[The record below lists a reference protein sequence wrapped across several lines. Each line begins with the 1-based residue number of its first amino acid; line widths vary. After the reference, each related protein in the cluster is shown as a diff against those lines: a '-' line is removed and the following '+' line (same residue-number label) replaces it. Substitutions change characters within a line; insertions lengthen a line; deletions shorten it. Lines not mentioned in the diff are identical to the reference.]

1 MDIVERLSTEVESV
15 GPYKYCVKTGHKLS
29 EERIEAAAEIT
40 RLREENKEL
49 EHHLMLATAFG
60 QEEAAA
66 HNEASAEVGRLMEE
80 NKRMREA
87 LKPFADRAGKLDG
100 YWLDHDTCWS
110 PRYGDTAVTIADLRR
125 AYATL
130 ATTGGEVSKPAPETW
145 IGKKVSDITDMKDG
159 DVVWEDEN
167 GIVTRFMRGGE

>member
-1 MDIVERLSTEVESV
+1 MDIKSFDPFKHISV
-15 GPYKYCVKTGHKLS
+15 DGMKKLIA
-29 EERIEAAAEIT
+29 EYGDEIT

-49 EHHLMLATAFG
+49 EHRYALAISANTKLLDEELAAQDALKAAKSALDGLTSVNEELEHRLMLAKAFG
-60 QEEAAA
+60 EEEAGA

-80 NKRMREA
+80 NKRMRDA

-110 PRYGDTAVTIADLRR
+110 PRYGGTAVTIADLRR

-130 ATTGGEVSKPAPETW
+130 ATTGGE
-145 IGKKVSDITDMKDG
+145 
-159 DVVWEDEN
+159 
-167 GIVTRFMRGGE
+167 